1 MEKLSKIM
9 LILFVATVGLVSCS
23 KEEVDDRDAFVG
35 SYSVKVTGYITMAID
50 EFTYTVPFDETGSLD
65 ITKVGN
71 DLSLVKVSGLYNAN
85 ANISSSSI
93 LIDSESMTQT
103 VTEEGETMI
112 MTVITDHERGFLNG
126 DVITFTT
133 KISGNAVYSGISIPI
148 FGTLSNVA
156 TKQ

>member
-1 MEKLSKIM
+1 
-9 LILFVATVGLVSCS
+9 
-23 KEEVDDRDAFVG
+23 
-35 SYSVKVTGYITMAID
+35 MAID

-71 DLSLVKVSGLYNAN
+71 DLSLVKVSDLYNAN